1 MSDLR
6 LKHSIKLPPKHP
18 RNPQYLV
25 VGQLLTQEGSTF
37 KIPAKFHD
45 IPSSRTYSTLK

>member
-1 MSDLR
+1 MSDILG
-6 LKHSIKLPPKHP
+6 LKHSIKLPPK
-18 RNPQYLV
+18 QYLV
-25 VGQLLTQEGSTF
+25 VGQLLTEEGSTL